1 MYRDDREKEIK
12 KNKLENL
19 FHLIRR
25 GINMKILKIV
35 SLVKWKGSVID
46 WTSKIF
52 PI

>member
-1 MYRDDREKEIK
+1 MIERKKKLEKEV
-12 KNKLENL
+12 ENL

-35 SLVKWKGSVID
+35 SLVKWKGSVVD

>member
-12 KNKLENL
+12 KNVENL

-35 SLVKWKGSVID
+35 SLVKWKGSVVD